1 MDSFDYQDHVQPTRN
16 VSSLVWNILT
26 VLVLMAV
33 VCVALGFLMIFLDPY
48 SEINPFPPPT
58 LPPTLAF
65 PTLTPTPLGVL
76 PPTWTPLPTKELTA
90 TNTPRPTSTPFPT
103 ETPFSLFTPT
113 ETAEVSPTPVLGMPY
128 DLAPGSPVA
137 ISSVAFH
144 PEAGCNWMGV
154 AGQVLDLSG
163 APIST
168 GIVIQLSGVYGG
180 TFVEKTSLTGIAPQ
194 YGLAGYEFY
203 LGDKPIAS
211 NKTLWVQLLDQA
223 GAPISEK
230 IFFETYGDCER
241 NLIFIN
247 FKQVR

>member
-33 VCVALGFLMIFLDPY
+33 VCVGLGFGMIFLDPY
-48 SEINPFPPPT
+48 SAINPFPPPT

-65 PTLTPTPLGVL
+65 PTVTPTPLGVL
-76 PPTWTPLPTKELTA
+76 PPTWTPLPTEEPTA

-113 ETAEVSPTPVLGMPY
+113 ETAAVSPTAPLGMPY

-137 ISSVAFH
+137 ISSVAFP

-230 IFFETYGDCER
+230 VFFETYGDCER

>member
-1 MDSFDYQDHVQPTRN
+1 MDSFDYQDHVQPTRD

-33 VCVALGFLMIFLDPY
+33 LCVALGFGMIFINPY
-48 SEINPFPPPT
+48 TAFNPFPPPT

-76 PPTWTPLPTKELTA
+76 PPTWTPLPTEEPTA

-113 ETAEVSPTPVLGMPY
+113 ETSAASPTVALGMPY
-128 DLAPGSPVA
+128 NVAPGSPVA

-180 TFVEKTSLTGIAPQ
+180 AFVEKTSLTGIAPQ

-211 NKTLWVQLLDQA
+211 NKTLWIQLLDQA
-223 GAPISEK
+223 GAPLSEK
-230 IFFETYGDCER
+230 IFFETFGDCER